1 MGVFINICSAIDA
14 GLATSK
20 STTKGQTWNLP
31 HMMGPPHMEQDKN
44 KTPCMTFDVCF
55 HPDTLKRGFENIRF
69 QQLLVTTAL
78 ETIQEKTTKFG
89 QTVKLERNYRILKG
103 VKAMG
108 GKPNMLSVKLDENE
122 TSTATAKT
130 KSTNSMTAAA
140 SSLLSK
146 KNKNQKKKKN
156 KKNEK
161 ETNEIFKCVIVES
174 GQFDMRDYMES
185 VAKHRVRRLRP
196 SKLVIRVTL
205 PGLKSLENVELDV
218 SERALVLVVPGK
230 PKFEKK
236 LPYPVNSDKG
246 KAKFH
251 KNRSL
256 LEVTVPV
263 LPPAP
268 EEIVEEE
275 EENEEIDSEKNK
287 EMEVEQIETQEHST
301 KETKKEEKKEEHEN
315 ETTKQQKQTNRQ
327 SHLNLSLHQ
336 VQL

>member
-1 MGVFINICSAIDA
+1 MG
-14 GLATSK
+14 
-20 STTKGQTWNLP
+20 
-31 HMMGPPHMEQDKN
+31 
-44 KTPCMTFDVCF
+44 
-55 HPDTLKRGFENIRF
+55 
-69 QQLLVTTAL
+69 
-78 ETIQEKTTKFG
+78 
-89 QTVKLERNYRILKG
+89 
-103 VKAMG
+103 
-108 GKPNMLSVKLDENE
+108 
-122 TSTATAKT
+122 TATAKT

-185 VAKHRVRRLRP
+185 DAKHRVHRHRP
-196 SKLVIRVTL
+196 TKLVIRVTL

-230 PKFEKK
+230 PKFERK
-236 LPYPVNSDKG
+236 LPYPVHGDKG

-275 EENEEIDSEKNK
+275 EENENEEIDSEKNK

-315 ETTKQQKQTNRQ
+315 DTTKAAEANKQ

-336 VQL
+336 LQHP

>member
-1 MGVFINICSAIDA
+1 MG
-14 GLATSK
+14 
-20 STTKGQTWNLP
+20 
-31 HMMGPPHMEQDKN
+31 
-44 KTPCMTFDVCF
+44 
-55 HPDTLKRGFENIRF
+55 
-69 QQLLVTTAL
+69 
-78 ETIQEKTTKFG
+78 
-89 QTVKLERNYRILKG
+89 
-103 VKAMG
+103 
-108 GKPNMLSVKLDENE
+108 
-122 TSTATAKT
+122 TATAKT

-185 VAKHRVRRLRP
+185 DAKHRVHRHRP
-196 SKLVIRVTL
+196 TKLVIRVTL

-230 PKFEKK
+230 PKFERK

-275 EENEEIDSEKNK
+275 EENENEEIDSK
-287 EMEVEQIETQEHST
+287 MQHST
-301 KETKKEEKKEEHEN
+301 KETKKEEKREEHEN
-315 ETTKQQKQTNRQ
+315 ETTKA
-327 SHLNLSLHQ
+327 
-336 VQL
+336 